1 MITSHHHHHPN
12 QSLTFARADL
22 SDEKTTAYTIW
33 NEFES
38 A

>member
-1 MITSHHHHHPN
+1 MITSHHHRPN
-12 QSLTFARADL
+12 QSLTFARRISATK
-22 SDEKTTAYTIW
+22 KTTAYTIW